1 MRGQPAW
8 TCCSSRGDLA
18 SSASHCPYVMIRECE
33 QRRLRQ
39 PHDKIRLPQ
48 WKGILKVAGLEMT
61 GMQREHDK

>member
-1 MRGQPAW
+1 
-8 TCCSSRGDLA
+8 
-18 SSASHCPYVMIRECE
+18 MIRECE